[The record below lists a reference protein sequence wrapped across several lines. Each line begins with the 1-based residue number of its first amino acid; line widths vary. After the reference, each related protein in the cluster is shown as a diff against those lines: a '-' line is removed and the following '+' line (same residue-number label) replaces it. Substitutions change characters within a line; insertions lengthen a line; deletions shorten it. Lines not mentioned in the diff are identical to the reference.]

1 MGDLTQFEPKVRVY
15 IANPDSESRS
25 VFGRGVAQLC
35 IGVRDLGSLNAA
47 AKSIGMAYSKA
58 WRIVKDT
65 EAALGVQLLYRDGA
79 HGSTLTEEG
88 AVLLDTYLE
97 LNKRMRQEAKAT
109 YLELLSAEVAGEGE
123 GDADK
128 DESAGSTDDGGHAG
142 ATNAAAAGNDGQESD
157 GQDEA
162 PSAERRNAATAAAE
176 DSRSE

>member
-1 MGDLTQFEPKVRVY
+1 MGDLTQFEPRVRIY

-25 VFGRGVAQLC
+25 VFGSGVAQLC

-97 LNKRMRQEAKAT
+97 LNKRIRQESKAT
-109 YLELLSAEVAGEGE
+109 YLELLSAETAGE
-123 GDADK
+123 DATP
-128 DESAGSTDDGGHAG
+128 SAGCADASAD
-142 ATNAAAAGNDGQESD
+142 NAF
-157 GQDEA
+157 
-162 PSAERRNAATAAAE
+162 AAE
-176 DSRSE
+176 DSQDDQGSRELPLA